1 MPHITLRNVT
11 NFILKN
17 LNLDI
22 LDQEIMAVL
31 GRSGAGKTTLLKAI
45 AGLVEYSGS
54 IMMDGK
60 PIDDLPPE
68 KRNVGYVPQNLAL
81 FPHMKVED
89 NIAYGLKIRGLSEKS
104 IKERV
109 RYVMDLLDILHLK
122 NRYPLTLSGG
132 ERQRAAIARA
142 LVIDPKL
149 LLLDEPLSNLNVG
162 LRLQISAELKKIR
175 RGLGVT
181 MIYVTHNVDE
191 ARELGDRIAVM
202 DDGKII
208 TVGSYEELLAKKMN
222 ILSDILYPHNVLRC
236 SLIEKIPEGLVK
248 VRCRDLTLIATF
260 EDRSRFSK
268 VVIPSNRVYLSF
280 EKPRIRVNVFEAK
293 IIDVKLNRNIYEV
306 TLSVNETLL
315 KSTASIERFNPSE
328 LRIGKSV
335 YIQIPIRYITIL

>member
-17 LNLDI
+17 LNMDI

-89 NIAYGLKIRGLSEKS
+89 NIAYGLKIRGLSERT

-109 RYVMDLLDILHLK
+109 RYVMDLLDILHLR

-132 ERQRAAIARA
+132 ERQRIAVARA
-142 LVIDPKL
+142 LINGPRL
-149 LLLDEPLSNLNVG
+149 LVCDEPTGSLD
-162 LRLQISAELKKIR
+162 LKSKVSV
-175 RGLGVT
+175 L
-181 MIYVTHNVDE
+181 
-191 ARELGDRIAVM
+191 
-202 DDGKII
+202 
-208 TVGSYEELLAKKMN
+208 ELLSEVNREQRVTIIVATHDPLVAKYATRVM
-222 ILSDILYPHNVLRC
+222 R
-236 SLIEKIPEGLVK
+236 LV
-248 VRCRDLTLIATF
+248 DG
-260 EDRSRFSK
+260 
-268 VVIPSNRVYLSF
+268 VI
-280 EKPRIRVNVFEAK
+280 
-293 IIDVKLNRNIYEV
+293 
-306 TLSVNETLL
+306 
-315 KSTASIERFNPSE
+315 
-328 LRIGKSV
+328 
-335 YIQIPIRYITIL
+335 Q